1 MMEDQLILEIK
12 LQAYLSHPN
21 ILKLYTF
28 FSDDKNI
35 YLVLEYM
42 EEGTLFEH
50 LKRRKDR
57 MTEREVSRRIAEIS
71 QAIKYLHDLDIAHRD
86 IKPENIVLSNV
97 RFLLS
102 VGHG

>member
-1 MMEDQLILEIK
+1 MKDFEIGKSKGEGKFGQVFVARHKLTASLYALKKIPKDTIKQHMMEDQLVLEIK

-21 ILKLYTF
+21 ILKLYTY
-28 FSDDKNI
+28 FSDEKNI

-57 MTEREVSRRIAEIS
+57 MTER
-71 QAIKYLHDLDIAHRD
+71 
-86 IKPENIVLSNV
+86 
-97 RFLLS
+97 
-102 VGHG
+102 